1 MDKSNDIRMNS
12 MNKYF
17 DAFYPYYKN
26 LELFQI
32 RKTRSINPYQPSG
45 ARYNE
50 GRYNIYTN
58 KNSKILFV
66 EHIDELENHRWEVDD
81 IFEPMFKIFG
91 LENFEHF
98 IINKFGLDINNKKG
112 FKYDWYFDTLP
123 FDGDE

>member
-17 DAFYPYYKN
+17 DTFYPYYRN

-32 RKTRSINPYQPSG
+32 RKTRSIDPYQPSG
-45 ARYNE
+45 DRYNV
-50 GRYNIYTN
+50 GKYNIYTN
-58 KNSKILFV
+58 KNSKILFI
-66 EHIDELENHRWEVDD
+66 ENIDELDNYRWTVDD
-81 IFEPMFKIFG
+81 IFEPIFKIFG
-91 LENFEHF
+91 LENFEYF

>member
-17 DAFYPYYKN
+17 DTFYPYYKN
-26 LELFQI
+26 LELFKI
-32 RKTRSINPYQPSG
+32 RKTRSIDPYQPSG
-45 ARYNE
+45 DRYNV
-50 GRYNIYTN
+50 GKYNIYTN
-58 KNSKILFV
+58 KNSKILFI
-66 EHIDELENHRWEVDD
+66 ENIDELDNYRWTVDD
-81 IFEPMFKIFG
+81 IFEPIFKIFG
-91 LENFEHF
+91 LENFEYF